1 VGYYSAQHRKE
12 IASAKLQPA
21 AATLRR
27 PKEATATIGYI
38 IRRFFQAILVLLG
51 TMLIVFVLFRLEGPE
66 ALARAI
72 LNTPKASQP
81 QLQAIIKEY
90 GFNLPPWDQLWRQIV
105 NYAQLNFGRSPA
117 TNQSVLAEIKTALPR
132 SLLLVGMSLVFAIL
146 VAIPLGV
153 FQTVRRNKPSDYA
166 LTALSFIFY
175 AMPAFL
181 LGTLILLIFEDHW
194 HIFTPISESESVGQ
208 IAGDWRQI
216 TPVVLTL
223 AALTI
228 AAFSRYMRSSM
239 MDALT
244 EDYVRTAKAKGAG
257 QGRVLFRHAFR
268 NALIPIITLVGLS
281 LPAVAGGAVITEVV
295 FNYPG
300 MGNLTYNAA
309 ISSQV
314 QVVVGT
320 TVVFTLLT
328 VTGSLLADILYA
340 VADPRIR
347 YAHR

>member
-1 VGYYSAQHRKE
+1 MLRRRKE
-12 IASAKLQPA
+12 G
-21 AATLRR
+21 R
-27 PKEATATIGYI
+27 ATIGFI
-38 IRRFFQAILVLLG
+38 IRRLLQSVLVVLG
-51 TMLIVFVLFRLEGPE
+51 TMLIVFVLFRLEGAQ
-66 ALARAI
+66 ALARSVMQS
-72 LNTPKASQP
+72 PKATP
-81 QLQAIIKEY
+81 AQLNAVIKEY
-90 GFNLPPWDQLWRQIV
+90 GYNLPLWDQFWHQIV

-117 TNQSVLAEIKTALPR
+117 TNQSVLGEIRTALPR
-132 SLLLVGMSLVFAIL
+132 SLLLVGMSIVFAIL

-181 LGTLILLIFEDHW
+181 LGSLILLIFEDHW
-194 HIFTPISESESVGQ
+194 HIFTPISESESISQ
-208 IAGDWRQI
+208 IAFDWRQI

-223 AALTI
+223 AALTV

-244 EDYVRTAKAKGAG
+244 EDYVRTARSKGAG

-268 NALIPIITLVGLS
+268 NALIPLITLVGLS

-300 MGNLTYNAA
+300 MGLLTYNAA
-309 ISSQV
+309 ISNQV
-314 QVVVGT
+314 EVVVAT
-320 TVVFTLLT
+320 TVVATILT
-328 VTGSLLADILYA
+328 VAGSLFADILYA

-347 YAHR
+347 YARR

>member
-1 VGYYSAQHRKE
+1 M
-12 IASAKLQPA
+12 
-21 AATLRR
+21 
-27 PKEATATIGYI
+27 
-38 IRRFFQAILVLLG
+38 FQSILVVLG

-66 ALARAI
+66 ALARSI
-72 LNTPKASQP
+72 LQTPKASQA
-81 QLQAIIKEY
+81 QLNQVIREY
-90 GFNLPPWDQLWRQIV
+90 GFNLPPWDQLWHEIL

-117 TNQSVLAEIKTALPR
+117 TNQNVISEIGVALPR
-132 SLLLVGMSLVFAIL
+132 SLLLVGMSIVFAII

-153 FQTVRRNKPSDYA
+153 FQTVRRNKPSDYV

-181 LGTLILLIFEDHW
+181 LGTLLLLIFEDHW
-194 HIFTPISESESVGQ
+194 HLAVPISESETVPQ
-208 IAGDWRQI
+208 IAFNLRQI
-216 TPVVLTL
+216 TLPVLTL

-239 MDALT
+239 MDAMT

-268 NALIPIITLVGLS
+268 NALIPIITLIGLS

-309 ISSQV
+309 ISNQV
-314 QVVVGT
+314 QVVVAT
-320 TVVFTLLT
+320 TVVATLLT
-328 VTGSLLADILYA
+328 VAGSLLADILYA

>member
-1 VGYYSAQHRKE
+1 
-12 IASAKLQPA
+12 
-21 AATLRR
+21 
-27 PKEATATIGYI
+27 
-38 IRRFFQAILVLLG
+38 
-51 TMLIVFVLFRLEGPE
+51 
-66 ALARAI
+66 
-72 LNTPKASQP
+72 
-81 QLQAIIKEY
+81 
-90 GFNLPPWDQLWRQIV
+90 LPPWDQLWHEIL
-105 NYAQLNFGRSPA
+105 NYSQLNFGRSPA
-117 TNQSVLAEIKTALPR
+117 TNQNVISEISVALPR
-132 SLLLVGMSLVFAIL
+132 SLLLVGMSIVFAII

-153 FQTVRRNKPSDYA
+153 FQTVRRNKPSDYT

-181 LGTLILLIFEDHW
+181 LGTLLLLIFEDHW
-194 HIFTPISESESVGQ
+194 HLAVPISESETVPQ
-208 IAGDWRQI
+208 IAFNLRQI
-216 TPVVLTL
+216 TLPVLTL

-239 MDALT
+239 MDAMT

-268 NALIPIITLVGLS
+268 NALIPIITLIGLS

-309 ISSQV
+309 ISNQV
-314 QVVVGT
+314 QVVVAT
-320 TVVFTLLT
+320 TVVATLLT
-328 VTGSLLADILYA
+328 VAGSLLADILYA

-347 YAHR
+347 YAHQ

>member
-1 VGYYSAQHRKE
+1 M
-12 IASAKLQPA
+12 LW
-21 AATLRR
+21 R
-27 PKEATATIGYI
+27 PKEEKDTIGYI
-38 IRRFFQAILVLLG
+38 IRRLLQSVLVVLG
-51 TMLIVFVLFRLEGPE
+51 TMLIVFLLFRLEGPV
-66 ALARAI
+66 ALARSV
-72 LNTPKASQP
+72 LQSPKATP
-81 QLQAIIKEY
+81 AQLNAVIKQY
-90 GFNLPPWDQLWRQIV
+90 GYNLPPWDQFWHQIL
-105 NYAQLNFGRSPA
+105 NYLQLNFGRSPA
-117 TNQSVLAEIKTALPR
+117 TNQSVLAEIRTALPR
-132 SLLLVGMSLVFAIL
+132 SLLLVGMSIVFAIL

-153 FQTVRRNKPSDYA
+153 FQVVRRNKPSDYI

-181 LGTLILLIFEDHW
+181 LGSLMLLIFEDYW
-194 HIFTPISESESVGQ
+194 HIFTPISESESITQ
-208 IAGDWRQI
+208 IAFDWRQI

-223 AALTI
+223 AALTV

-244 EDYVRTAKAKGAG
+244 EDYVRTARSKGAG

-300 MGNLTYNAA
+300 MGLLTYNAA
-309 ISSQV
+309 ISNQV
-314 QVVVGT
+314 QVVVAT
-320 TVVFTLLT
+320 TVVATILT
-328 VTGSLLADILYA
+328 VAGSLLADILYA

-347 YAHR
+347 YGYP